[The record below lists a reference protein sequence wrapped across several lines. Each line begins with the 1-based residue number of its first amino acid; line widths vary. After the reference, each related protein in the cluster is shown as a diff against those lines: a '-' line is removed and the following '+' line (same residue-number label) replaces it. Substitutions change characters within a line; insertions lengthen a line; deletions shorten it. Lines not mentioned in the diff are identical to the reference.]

1 MFKEFKRNMEKISS
15 GIGVAIITYNRPD
28 YYKRVL
34 ESIPR
39 NMIDFL
45 VVVNDGYDIYTKDN
59 DAEIV
64 IQTNKQMGVAVS
76 KNYAI
81 KVLVEKFNCE
91 HIFLIE
97 DDIIIKRPDVF
108 EAYIKA
114 ANSTGIHHLCYEKV
128 AGNEKSLKYTLEQPD
143 GVKLGFYHNPQGA
156 FMYVNA
162 NILKKIGYF
171 DENYVNAF
179 EHIDFAYSLI
189 QKNVA
194 PPFWYFPDLLN
205 SEDYITDIEGSNQN
219 SSITNKEG
227 YNHNW
232 QRSAQYFIKKWGK
245 FTNEIIDEGIDNL
258 KNNIIFLQTNYS
270 RKKNVNKNQKL
281 TIVVPYRD
289 RKVALDILIPNLI
302 GYVGKQVENY
312 EIIVVEQD
320 DNNPFNKG
328 KLNNIGFKLKSEDST
343 YVCFHDVDLIP
354 EFSDYSYPERPSHLS
369 SHCSQFAYI
378 NIPDKIMGG
387 VITFKNEHY
396 EQVNGFSNE
405 YEGWGKEDD
414 DLYLRCERDN
424 IIPYKHPFGRYFS
437 VPHKLR
443 LSDDNEK
450 EMHKINGKRYTEFSE
465 GKIDIKNDGINTISN
480 YKINEV
486 ININPFTK
494 HYKIKYA

>member
-1 MFKEFKRNMEKISS
+1 MEKISS

-28 YYKRVL
+28 YYKKVL
-34 ESIPR
+34 STIPR
-39 NMIDFL
+39 EMIDAL
-45 VVVNDGYDIYTKDN
+45 VVVNDGYDTYTSDS
-59 DAEIV
+59 DAEFV
-64 IQTNKQMGVAVS
+64 IQHNRKLGVSVS
-76 KNYAI
+76 KNHAI
-81 KVLVEKFNCE
+81 KFLIEKFNCE
-91 HIFLIE
+91 HIFVIE
-97 DDIIIKRPDVF
+97 DDILIKRPDVF

-114 ANSTGIHHLCYEKV
+114 SNSTGIHHLCYEKV
-128 AGNEKSLKYTLEQPD
+128 AGNEKSLKYVLEQPD
-143 GVKLGFYHNPQGA
+143 GVKVGFYHNPQGA
-156 FMYVNA
+156 FMYINA
-162 NILKKIGYF
+162 NLIKKLGYF
-171 DENYVNAF
+171 DENYLNAF
-179 EHIDFAYSLI
+179 EHIDFAYNLI
-189 QKNVA
+189 RKSVA

-205 SEDYITDIEGSNQN
+205 SEEYLTDIEGSSQN
-219 SSITNKEG
+219 SSITNKDG
-227 YNHNW
+227 YNENW
-232 QRSAQYFIKKWGK
+232 QRSARYFVNKWGF
-245 FTNEIIDEGIDNL
+245 FTNEILDDGVDNL

-320 DNNPFNKG
+320 DNTPFNKG

-369 SHCSQFAYI
+369 SHCSQFAYV

-414 DLYLRCERDN
+414 DLYLRCDREN
-424 IIPYKHPFGRYFS
+424 LIPYKNPFGRYFS

-450 EMHKINGKRYTEFSE
+450 KLHEKNGKRYREFSE
-465 GKIDIKNDGINTISN
+465 GKIDIKNDGLMQIDLSKFIIIKNVCEKYI
-480 YKINEV
+480 
-486 ININPFTK
+486 
-494 HYKIKYA
+494 HYKIK